1 MNLIDEH
8 MIRQFRRVPE
18 TGTTLEEP
26 LTGWRIERVENGRM
40 VNVHGNNEL
49 RAKPCKEST
58 LPLGIPS
65 PLPYGH
71 AAPHPRCQCGIR
83 VVGDIRELSN
93 HWTRSFRTVAAAGL
107 GIKDAYGTDQLALC
121 RVEASGF
128 VTEGH
133 AMPADDPFTT
143 VRTGRG
149 RVTEVYTPTWTDA
162 HAVSRSHP
170 GLPVRPLA
178 SIPDNLFRPLQEEEP
193 PQTTLAYQS
202 HRHHIRVRT
211 GVTEV
216 MVPRTHLQSPEIREA
231 VWGAVRAERVGNEHM
246 RTLIELLV
254 VPLTDLTDPQ
264 EMHGCAWGMAV
275 ALAQQATREAA

>member
-1 MNLIDEH
+1 MA
-8 MIRQFRRVPE
+8 
-18 TGTTLEEP
+18 
-26 LTGWRIERVENGRM
+26 
-40 VNVHGNNEL
+40 NVHGSKDL
-49 RAKPCKEST
+49 RARSCKENP

-65 PLPYGH
+65 PLPWIH
-71 AAPHPRCQCGIR
+71 EPPHPRCQCGIR

-93 HWTRSFRTVAAAGL
+93 HWAKILRTVAASGL
-107 GIKDAYGTDQLALC
+107 GVEDLFGTDQLALC

-133 AMPADDPFTT
+133 EIPADDPYTT
-143 VRTGRG
+143 IRAGRG

-170 GLPVRPLA
+170 WLPVRPLA
-178 SIPDNLFRPLQEEEP
+178 SIPDNLFRPLQEKEP
-193 PQTTLAYQS
+193 PATTLAYQP

-216 MVPRTHLQSPEIREA
+216 MVPRTHLQPEAIREA

-246 RTLIELLV
+246 QTLVDRLV
-254 VPLTDLTDPQ
+254 IPLTDLTDPQ

-275 ALAQQATREAA
+275 ALAMQSTKEDA